1 MIISRRLDDDDD
13 DDSGRC
19 GARAFGSSVNNLL
32 YGRVSLEDLT
42 VQQRASSSVPFQLPL
57 LSRRLDGDD
66 DLWKQWNLAEL
77 RAWGKETNC
86 SRISSGSGDL
96 LASTGVGVRQVG
108 GSSYSPLDL
117 TLFWNWQ
124 QQGSSS
130 SSSLAYTSGA

>member
-1 MIISRRLDDDDD
+1 MIIWRRLDDDGD

-42 VQQRASSSVPFQLPL
+42 VQQRASSSVPFLLPL

-86 SRISSGSGDL
+86 SRISSGGGDL
-96 LASTGVGVRQVG
+96 LAPTGVGVRQAG
-108 GSSYSPLDL
+108 DSSASRL
-117 TLFWNWQ
+117 
-124 QQGSSS
+124 
-130 SSSLAYTSGA
+130 LA